1 MKKIRI
7 RELLEIVERYGFRS
21 TDKHWC
27 TGKTRNEA
35 REIVR
40 NMLDVNTSG
49 LQLRHKLD
57 CPYKDCVNP
66 NCYELKFTRKTSS
79 FYDEEDFFA
88 AVESVDYEDCLRLGI
103 KKYLEKYN
111 SDKIDLLKLNL
122 KQLCEIMAFKSER
135 EEI

>member
-21 TDKHWC
+21 TDKHWR

-66 NCYELKFTRKTSS
+66 SCYELKFTRKNSS

-122 KQLCEIMAFKSER
+122 KQLCEIMAYKSER